1 MFWKSYK
8 TIIPAIVGII
18 PIIANTFGIHIPTNI
33 IVDIEA
39 IVIFS
44 IGLLAKDFDK

>member
-18 PIIANTFGIHIPTNI
+18 PIIANTVGIHIPTD
-33 IVDIEA
+33 IVIDIEA
-39 IVIFS
+39 IAIFF